1 MQGEYATR
9 GMLMNI
15 RQDKVIS
22 VAVVLALA
30 LVLALTL
37 GITGRISNQTPKRAT
52 YLGESSGM

>member
-1 MQGEYATR
+1 
-9 GMLMNI
+9 MNI

-37 GITGRISNQTPKRAT
+37 GITRRISNQTPQRAT